1 MKTLSIALTC
11 LPLLTAG
18 AALAQTP
25 TVVED
30 TDLLTPTQRASGR
43 DPNLNRDWTWMRGD
57 QAGQVL
63 QGNGYS
69 DVLIAENHGAFW
81 RGKAIK
87 DGASYHVAI
96 NRYAEVVGHM
106 DSKSLLFV
114 TDHNKRAT
122 GASNTVLA
130 TLNGNIAVPMSRMA
144 PGELTAASPVPTIMG
159 EVGWTWVT
167 EVQAARILKGKGFTN
182 IDTLKRDERGIWR
195 AKAIKDHLA
204 LRVAIDVYS
213 NVESQP
219 DNHGGLAQ
227 ASPSD

>member
-1 MKTLSIALTC
+1 M
-11 LPLLTAG
+11 
-18 AALAQTP
+18 
-25 TVVED
+25 
-30 TDLLTPTQRASGR
+30 R
-43 DPNLNRDWTWMRGD
+43 DD

-96 NRYAEVVGHM
+96 SRYAEVVGHM

-122 GASNTVLA
+122 GASSTVLA
-130 TLNGNIAVPMSRMA
+130 TLNGNVAVPMSRMA
-144 PGELTAASPVPTIMG
+144 PGELTAASPIPTIMG

-167 EVQAARILKGKGFTN
+167 EAQAARILKGKGFTN